1 VNGKSRYAIFIFF
14 FLPYRLK
21 YRTHLVRLLPNI
33 DHNKSELKMKRVAV
47 LLTIVFCGCTSAQ
60 INQTIG
66 DVNKTIGGGTPLT
79 SEEVANGLKEALI
92 KGISTGSDLAS
103 QLDGYFKNPEIK
115 IPFPPEV
122 KKVEDRLRQ
131 IGLGSEVDKFVMTLN
146 RGAEDAA
153 KEAKPIFIAAIRQM
167 TIQDAWGILKGEE
180 DAATQFLKRTTSSL
194 LKDKFKPVIQ
204 NSLNKVN
211 ATKYYSDI
219 VTRYNQIPLVQK
231 VNPDLNDY
239 ATDRA
244 IEGLFIMIAKEEKN
258 IRANPAA
265 RTTELLRRVFGAQK

>member
-1 VNGKSRYAIFIFF
+1 MKIKSSVILFSI
-14 FLPYRLK
+14 
-21 YRTHLVRLLPNI
+21 LL
-33 DHNKSELKMKRVAV
+33 L
-47 LLTIVFCGCTSAQ
+47 GCTSAQ

-66 DVNKTIGGGTPLT
+66 DVNKTLGGTPLT
-79 SEEVANGLKEALI
+79 TEEVANGLKEALI
-92 KGISTGSDLAS
+92 KGISNGSDIVS

-115 IPFPPEV
+115 IPFPPDV

-153 KEAKPIFIAAIRQM
+153 KEAKPIFITAIRQM
-167 TIQDAWGILKGEE
+167 TIQDAWGILKGDQ
-180 DAATQFLKRTTSSL
+180 DAATQYLKRTTSL
-194 LKDKFKPVIQ
+194 ALKDKFKPVIK
-204 NSLNKVN
+204 NSLQKVN

-231 VNPDLNDY
+231 VNPELDDY

-244 IEGLFIMIAKEEKN
+244 IEGLFLMIAKEEKN

-265 RTTELLRRVFGAQK
+265 RTTELLKKVFGSQN